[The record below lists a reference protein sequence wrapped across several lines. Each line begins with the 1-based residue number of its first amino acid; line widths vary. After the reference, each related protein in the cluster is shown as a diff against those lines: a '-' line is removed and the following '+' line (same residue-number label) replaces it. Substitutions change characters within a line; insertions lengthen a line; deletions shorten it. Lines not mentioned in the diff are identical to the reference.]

1 MPGSASVFT
10 EKVKVHFC
18 PSTLVPNSEKSPF
31 VIALIN
37 GVLSHLFQVICEKP
51 KIRVDYSIFT
61 FLFQSKTK
69 VLQLEDKVL
78 IIPLMDE
85 KNKKTNEDIFPV
97 DENDTDVMVTL
108 DLDDG
113 TTLDCEILTIFDI
126 GPQSYIVLLP
136 VDENGTPYDYENVV
150 IYRYFEKEDGEPYLD
165 NIKDDDE
172 YERVAKRFQELQDI
186 EEKKQAGS

>member
-1 MPGSASVFT
+1 MA
-10 EKVKVHFC
+10 
-18 PSTLVPNSEKSPF
+18 
-31 VIALIN
+31 A
-37 GVLSHLFQVICEKP
+37 LSHLFQVICEKP
-51 KIRVDYSIFT
+51 KIRVNYSIFT

-69 VLQLEDKVL
+69 VLQLEDKPL

-85 KNKKTNEDIFPV
+85 KNKKTNEAIFPV

-113 TTLDCEILTIFDI
+113 TELDCEILTIFDI
-126 GPQSYIVLLP
+126 GSQNYIVLLP

-150 IYRYFEKEDGEPYLD
+150 IYRYFEKDDGEPYLD
-165 NIKDDDE
+165 NIKDDEE
-172 YERVAKRFQELQDI
+172 YELVAKKFQELQDI